1 MKAPRISTE
10 ISKKLEM
17 TIGKRCDEKQIISF
31 RTLSLDRAKLGQGK
45 RQLLEWILRCS
56 KDLGCDGE
64 WRQ

>member
-31 RTLSLDRAKLGQGK
+31 RTLSLDSESGARVSTNYWNGFYGVPK
-45 RQLLEWILRCS
+45 I
-56 KDLGCDGE
+56 
-64 WRQ
+64 